1 MSKKNVVPP
10 KKAAKKTAAK
20 PATKK
25 EAAKKAAPASKKP
38 TKAEAKAAAKKLAE
52 KFRTQPAAKPERDT
66 KKGQALQMLSEG
78 TTIPELMERF
88 GWLRHTTRGFLC
100 ILAKQ
105 HPLDVQL
112 VDGVRTYSLKSA

>member
-1 MSKKNVVPP
+1 MTKKNVVAP

-20 PATKK
+20 PAPKK
-25 EAAKKAAPASKKP
+25 EAVKAARASKKP

-52 KFRTQPAAKPERDT
+52 KFPTQPEPKPERDT
-66 KKGQALQMLSEG
+66 KKGQALQMLAEG
-78 TTIPELMERF
+78 TTIPALMERF